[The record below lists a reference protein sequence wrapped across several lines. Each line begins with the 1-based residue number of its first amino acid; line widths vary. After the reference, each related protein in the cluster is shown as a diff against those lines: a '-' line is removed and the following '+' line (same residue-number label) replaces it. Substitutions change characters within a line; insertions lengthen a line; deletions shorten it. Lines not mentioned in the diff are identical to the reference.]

1 MAAFRELQSLRVLA
15 GDPNVV
21 ALHACYCEAGA
32 LVLVL
37 ERLELDLS
45 TLLHA
50 SRVSILRP
58 RVVRAVARGLLR
70 ALASCHA
77 HGIMHRDVKPG
88 NILFDRAGTL
98 KRADFGI
105 ARPFRRAGDLAASPP
120 APLVTAPPA
129 AGAAAA
135 VAAAAAAVAAAAAAA
150 AQEGRD
156 GVGLLAYTNQVS
168 SRWYRAPEI
177 LFGATR
183 YGPAVDLWAA
193 GCVIAELYNAA
204 PLLPG
209 ASDIEQLARVMA
221 ARGTPTEASWPGA
234 RALPDFVKISFK
246 PTPAPA
252 MASLVPRASSS
263 ALALLDE
270 LLQLDPA
277 RRPSAAEALRHRF
290 FVDADADGEGGEGEG
305 TAGDA
310 EVAAV
315 IEEAL
320 RAAAADAAQEAEEA
334 RGARAAAG
342 RKPLFGDSLGEREE
356 DFVDEGES
364 DEDS

>member
-1 MAAFRELQSLRVLA
+1 MAAFRELQSLRVMA

-98 KRADFGI
+98 KLADFGI
-105 ARPFRRAGDLAASPP
+105 ARPFRRAGDLAANPP
-120 APLVTAPPA
+120 APFVAAPA
-129 AGAAAA
+129 ATG
-135 VAAAAAAVAAAAAAA
+135 AAAAVAAAAAAA

-156 GVGLLAYTNQVS
+156 GSGLLAYTNQVS

-234 RALPDFVKISFK
+234 RALPDFAKISFK

-290 FVDADADGEGGEGEG
+290 FADADGEGGEGEG